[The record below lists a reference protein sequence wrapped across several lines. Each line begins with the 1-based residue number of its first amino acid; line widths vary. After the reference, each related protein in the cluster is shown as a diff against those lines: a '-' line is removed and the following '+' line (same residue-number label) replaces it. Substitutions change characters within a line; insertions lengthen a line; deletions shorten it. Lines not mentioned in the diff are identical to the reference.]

1 MRDGRLRSMII
12 VGGGYRV
19 AAPIQADLWCHVSG
33 ISGPLPSRRL
43 HQLVLCRVG
52 ELWNNYGVF
61 ATIGTVTSVQDPVL
75 EVVSELQCKIADL
88 GNACWEVGSESHN
101 INTVT
106 PAASVAIIWSFN

>member
-1 MRDGRLRSMII
+1 MFQESLDHSHHDDCTNLSSAES
-12 VGGGYRV
+12 VS
-19 AAPIQADLWCHVSG
+19 SG
-33 ISGPLPSRRL
+33 IIWSICTL
-43 HQLVLCRVG
+43 
-52 ELWNNYGVF
+52 
-61 ATIGTVTSVQDPVL
+61 GTVTSVQDPVL

>member
-1 MRDGRLRSMII
+1 MII
-12 VGGGYRV
+12 VRGGYRV
-19 AAPIQADLWCHVSG
+19 AAQQHPSKLTSGVMFQESLDHSHHDDCTNLSSAESVSSG
-33 ISGPLPSRRL
+33 IIWSI
-43 HQLVLCRVG
+43 C
-52 ELWNNYGVF
+52 
-61 ATIGTVTSVQDPVL
+61 TIGTVTSVQDPVL